1 MAKLHWTLST
11 RFVNGDFNGLEF
23 EQSLDI
29 IVQLEGLVA

>member
-11 RFVNGDFNGLEF
+11 RFVSRDFNRLEF